1 MVRREGRLTGPTE
14 YGGPPPRLAHR
25 GVTMM
30 APSHRKQL
38 EALSAISDIIVKL
51 SDEDLE
57 RLESLAEQM
66 TPFDPELG
74 DRILD
79 ASTLLTQLH
88 DDVELALER
97 LEPDPED
104 MEEEDDMEAAE
115 AEAHATDMEDE
126 EEAGEELG
134 KTRSK
139 RKK

>member
-1 MVRREGRLTGPTE
+1 
-14 YGGPPPRLAHR
+14 
-25 GVTMM
+25 MM
-30 APSHRKQL
+30 APLHRKQL

>member
-1 MVRREGRLTGPTE
+1 
-14 YGGPPPRLAHR
+14 
-25 GVTMM
+25 MM
-30 APSHRKQL
+30 APSNRKQL
-38 EALSAISDIIVKL
+38 EALSEIGDIIVKL

-57 RLESLAEQM
+57 RLEALAEQI

-97 LEPDPED
+97 LEPDTED
-104 MEEEDDMEAAE
+104 MEEEEDMEAAE
-115 AEAHATDMEDE
+115 AEAHATDTEDE
-126 EEAGEELG
+126 EEVGEEPG